1 MNKKLPSVK
10 KNALLNSI
18 RSILSIVFP
27 LITYPYVTRILQAD
41 NLGKVNFASSTMSYF
56 SLLAVLGLTNYA
68 GREGIKYRDNQKKLN
83 EFCSELLTL
92 NICTTIFSYIALGG
106 LILIF
111 PSFQPYMGLLGIYSI
126 TILFSTFGMEWI
138 YTIYEDYTYITIRSI
153 IFQVASIPLMF
164 VLVRNKND
172 FYLYAGINVFASVGS
187 NIFNMIHSRKYIS
200 PKFIINKKIFQHL
213 KSSLVFFA
221 NSIASSIYCNIDT
234 TMLGLMC
241 TDYNVGIY
249 AVSVKIYTMVKSIL
263 TAVMAVTLP
272 RLTYYR
278 FNKLYDEFNL
288 MASKLVKTMV
298 TLLIPVVV
306 GINLTAREII
316 LVISGEGYIESI
328 VSLRILS
335 LAIFASIFASI
346 TSNILVS
353 CKKEKIVLKGTIMA
367 VITNVGINIVVIPV
381 FQQNGAAFT
390 TVLAELV
397 VFLFGFYNLRM
408 DVRFENLCGIIKS
421 SLAGC
426 LVMIMFAVLIEHIS
440 NIVLVRLS
448 AKLIICSITYFGICF
463 MMKNDVVLEYWELV
477 KRKIKQ

>member
-18 RSILSIVFP
+18 RSILSIAFP

-56 SLLAVLGLTNYA
+56 SLIAVLGLTSYA

-92 NICTTIFSYIALGG
+92 NICTTIFAYIALGG
-106 LILIF
+106 VILIF
-111 PSFQPYMGLLGIYSI
+111 PSFQTYMGLLGIYSI

-153 IFQVASIPLMF
+153 IFQVVSIPLMF
-164 VLVRNKND
+164 ILVRNKND

-200 PKFIINKKIFQHL
+200 PKIIINKKIFQHL

-221 NSIASSIYCNIDT
+221 NSIASSIYSNIDT
-234 TMLGLMC
+234 TMLGMMC

-263 TAVMAVTLP
+263 VAIMTVTTP

-278 FNKLYDEFNL
+278 FNNLYDEFNA
-288 MASKLVKTMV
+288 MTSKLVKTMI
-298 TLLIPVVV
+298 TFLFPVVV
-306 GINLTAREII
+306 GINLTANEII
-316 LVISGEGYIESI
+316 LVISGKGYIDS
-328 VSLRILS
+328 VTSLRILS
-335 LAIFASIFASI
+335 FAIFASIFACI
-346 TSNILVS
+346 TSNILIA
-353 CKKEKIVLKGTIMA
+353 CKKEKLVLRGTVMA
-367 VITNVGINIVVIPV
+367 ALTNLGINIFVIPI
-381 FQQNGAAFT
+381 FKQNGAAFT

-397 VFLFGFYNLRM
+397 VFLFGFYNSRK
-408 DVRFENLCGIIKS
+408 DVKLENLCKVIVS
-421 SLAGC
+421 SLGGC
-426 LVMIMFAVLIEHIS
+426 LAMAVIAMAIEHIT
-440 NIVLVRLS
+440 NIVLV
-448 AKLIICSITYFGICF
+448 KLILKLILCVITYFGICF
-463 MMKNDVVLEYWELV
+463 MMKNQIVLEYWELF
-477 KRKIKQ
+477 KRKINR

>member
-56 SLLAVLGLTNYA
+56 SLLAVLGLTSYA
-68 GREGIKYRDNQKKLN
+68 GREGIKYRNDQKQLN

-92 NICTTIFSYIALGG
+92 NICTTIFSYFALTVM
-106 LILIF
+106 LLIF
-111 PSFQPYMGLLGIYSI
+111 PRFKSYMGLLGIYSI

-138 YTIYEDYTYITIRSI
+138 YTIFEDYAYITIRSI
-153 IFQVASIPLMF
+153 IFQVLSIPLMF

-200 PKFIINKKIFQHL
+200 PKIIINKKIFQHL

-221 NSIASSIYCNIDT
+221 NSIASSIYSNIDT
-234 TMLGLMC
+234 TMLGMMC

-249 AVSVKIYTMVKSIL
+249 AVSVKIYTMVKSVLVAIM
-263 TAVMAVTLP
+263 TVTTP

-278 FNKLYDEFNL
+278 FNNLYDEFNV
-288 MASKLVKTMV
+288 MTSKLVKTMI
-298 TLLIPVVV
+298 TFLFPVVV
-306 GINLTAREII
+306 GINLTANEII
-316 LVISGEGYIESI
+316 LVISGKGYIES
-328 VSLRILS
+328 VTSLRILS
-335 LAIFASIFASI
+335 FAIFASIFACI
-346 TSNILVS
+346 TSNILVA
-353 CKKEKIVLKGTIMA
+353 CKKEKIVLRGTAIA
-367 VITNVGINIVVIPV
+367 ALTNFTINIFAIPV
-381 FQQNGAAFT
+381 FKQNGAAFT

-397 VFLFGFYNLRM
+397 VFLFGFYNARNEVKLEKIHK
-408 DVRFENLCGIIKS
+408 VIVS

-426 LVMIMFAVLIEHIS
+426 LAMMVISLIIECISNAVL
-440 NIVLVRLS
+440 VKLGF
-448 AKLIICSITYFGICF
+448 KLILCSATYFGICF
-463 MMKNDVVLEYWELV
+463 MMKNQIVLEYWKLFR
-477 KRKIKQ
+477 RKIEG

>member
-18 RSILSIVFP
+18 RSILSIAFP

-56 SLLAVLGLTNYA
+56 SLIAVLGLTSYA

-92 NICTTIFSYIALGG
+92 NICTTIFAYIALGG
-106 LILIF
+106 VILIF
-111 PSFQPYMGLLGIYSI
+111 PSFQTYMGLLGIYSI

-153 IFQVASIPLMF
+153 IFQVVSIPLMF
-164 VLVRNKND
+164 ILVRNKND

-200 PKFIINKKIFQHL
+200 PKIIINKKIFQHL

-221 NSIASSIYCNIDT
+221 NSIASSIYSNIDT
-234 TMLGLMC
+234 TMLGMMC

-263 TAVMAVTLP
+263 VAIMTVTTP

-278 FNKLYDEFNL
+278 FNNLYDEFNA
-288 MASKLVKTMV
+288 MTSKLVKTMI
-298 TLLIPVVV
+298 TFLFPVVV
-306 GINLTAREII
+306 GINLTANEII
-316 LVISGEGYIESI
+316 LVISGKGYIES
-328 VSLRILS
+328 VTSLRILS
-335 LAIFASIFASI
+335 FAIFASIFACI
-346 TSNILVS
+346 TSNILVA
-353 CKKEKIVLKGTIMA
+353 CKKEKLVLRGTVMA
-367 VITNVGINIVVIPV
+367 ALTNLGINIFVIPV
-381 FQQNGAAFT
+381 FKQNGAAFT

-397 VFLFGFYNLRM
+397 VFLFGFYNSRK
-408 DVRFENLCGIIKS
+408 DVKLEKLCKVIVS
-421 SLAGC
+421 SVVGC
-426 LVMIMFAVLIEHIS
+426 LTMVVIAMAIEHIS
-440 NIVLVRLS
+440 NIVLVKLVL
-448 AKLIICSITYFGICF
+448 KLIMCAMTYFGICF
-463 MMKNDVVLEYWELV
+463 MMKNQIVLEYWELF
-477 KRKIKQ
+477 KRKINR